1 MICKSK
7 RLRHHNWASQ
17 KGEIR
22 PLLENKLNDS
32 QAQPFDFSGESLDL
46 NQTKKTVYRHPVEL
60 SIEDL
65 TLSEI
70 SKDDIIS
77 SILDE
82 IVGPMK

>member
-1 MICKSK
+1 MLK
-7 RLRHHNWASQ
+7 
-17 KGEIR
+17 
-22 PLLENKLNDS
+22 PD
-32 QAQPFDFSGESLDL
+32 DFSGESLDL

-60 SIEDL
+60 SILDL